1 MKTWSM
7 TELSAQEFRD
17 QRRSVLH
24 SFDSGSLSETRLLL
38 ESLREPEIA
47 HLLES
52 TPPNTRLVL
61 WNLLDEETENQVLQY
76 LSEDVRAE
84 FLQSMDTA
92 QLINAADALDT
103 DDFADILQQL
113 PHTITNEILRSLS
126 DTDRLRLET
135 VLSYPDDCAGGLM
148 DTDTVTVRPRHTLEV
163 VLRYLRARKQL
174 PDSTDALIVVNNS
187 DEYVGMLPVSRLL
200 TSDPSVTVRE
210 LMNTDIEALRDN
222 MPDTEVSRIFTEQDR
237 ISAAVV
243 DQSGKVIGR
252 ITIDDVVDVIIEDA
266 NEVFMATA
274 GFEPD
279 EDTFAPVVKSFRR
292 RALWLTINLLTAFLA
307 SAVINIFEDTIAK
320 VVALAV
326 LMPIVASMGGI
337 AGTQTLTLVIRGM
350 ALGHVERSNLS
361 YLIRRE
367 VVVAILNGLFLA
379 AIVATVAALVFQD
392 PILGAVIAIAMVIN
406 IIVAV
411 LAGTLLPSLLATMRI
426 DPAIAGGVVL
436 TTVTDVVGFFVF
448 LGAATYAYA

>member
-1 MKTWSM
+1 MKTSSM
-7 TELSAQEFRD
+7 TELSTQELRD
-17 QRRSVLH
+17 QRRSVLD
-24 SFDSGSLSETRLLL
+24 SFEVGSLSETRLLL

-61 WNLLDEETENQVLQY
+61 WNLLDAETENQVLQH

-92 QLINAADALDT
+92 QLINAADELDT

-148 DTDTVTVRPRHTLEV
+148 DTDTITVRPRHTLEV
-163 VLRYLRARKQL
+163 VLRYLRARKEL

-367 VVVAILNGLFLA
+367 VIVAILNGLFLA
-379 AIVATVAALVFQD
+379 AIVATVAALAFQD